1 VWKFEFR
8 KKKRKRG
15 IGEGLDFCFFFSF
28 LSLLVFFSL
37 LFSTLTTIG
46 SMWMGVGRF
55 FLSVFTFIVGG
66 LLSIS

>member
-28 LSLLVFFSL
+28 LSLLVFFSS
-37 LFSTLTTIG
+37 LFYSYYHRVYVDGGGTI
-46 SMWMGVGRF
+46 F
-55 FLSVFTFIVGG
+55 FVCLYFHRGGFT
-66 LLSIS
+66 